1 MNFGN
6 VNELDQQTQKKCFSL
21 KSGST
26 LFPEAVSPASASP
39 GRMAAFDP
47 VPVSTLPHS
56 LPQGNPLTSYIHA
69 LLSVTPIQLS
79 PSFGG
84 ENDQRITM
92 EESYLTRSFFSA
104 LCATLMS
111 LTLLTIT
118 APPLLSG
125 KIQWTSSMLFEQ
137 QTCLCLLMASSSPAL
152 LTSQQGC
159 IVLHSFWVTG
169 GQGGQ
174 YQEGDWL

>member
-21 KSGST
+21 KSCST
-26 LFPEAVSPASASP
+26 LSPEAVSPASASP
-39 GRMAAFDP
+39 GRMVAFDP

-69 LLSVTPIQLS
+69 SLSVTPVQLS
-79 PSFGG
+79 PSFLW
-84 ENDQRITM
+84 RRKWPK

-104 LCATLMS
+104 LCVTLMS

-137 QTCLCLLMASSSPAL
+137 QTRLCLLMASSSPAL
-152 LTSQQGC
+152 LTSQQGR
-159 IVLHSFWVTG
+159 IVLHSSWVTG